1 MICPNCGREI
11 NDGSTFCPSCGA
23 KMPEQPMYSASPV
36 PPQPQPPM
44 GQPVYYSGNMNTN
57 VNKPDNTGLV
67 AMILGIVA
75 CACSLVSLAVVWWL
89 CILGLICG
97 ITGVIFGVKAGKQPN
112 IPYAKPGKI
121 LSIVGICVSGA
132 VCVFIV
138 LMMFWVMFF
147 MGSFAAALY

>member
-36 PPQPQPPM
+36 PPQPPM

-67 AMILGIVA
+67 AMVLGIVA
-75 CACSLVSLAVVWWL
+75 CASSVLFAVL
-89 CILGLICG
+89 
-97 ITGVIFGVKAGKQPN
+97 Q
-112 IPYAKPGKI
+112 
-121 LSIVGICVSGA
+121 
-132 VCVFIV
+132 
-138 LMMFWVMFF
+138 
-147 MGSFAAALY
+147 ALYLALKPVNSLIFRMQNRVRF

>member
-11 NDGSTFCPSCGA
+11 NDGSTFCPFCGA

-36 PPQPQPPM
+36 PPQPPM
-44 GQPVYYSGNMNTN
+44 GQPAYYSGNMNTN

-67 AMILGIVA
+67 AMVLGIVA
-75 CACSLVSLAVVWWL
+75 CTCSLVSLAFAWWL

-97 ITGVIFGVKAGKQPN
+97 ITGVVFGVKAGKQPN

-121 LSIVGICVSGA
+121 LSIVGLCVSGA
-132 VCVFIV
+132 VCIFIV
-138 LMMFWVMFF
+138 LMTCWAMFV
-147 MGSFAAALY
+147 MGSFLSAFH